1 MAVDIRST
9 MLLKQVVLSLW
20 LGLLTLL
27 WACHP
32 LLLSQARGIVVL
44 ALFAGVLAG
53 LGGLTGVRLLVV
65 WSGGVGMVNLTLA
78 LLLTASPPNLWVGLS
93 AGLTLLALLDGNQC
107 VAYLWHCQVGPGVLA
122 EIFGTLVRLSGW
134 SLAAGIS
141 VGYLVTALYAP
152 RMDTVAAG
160 YITILGAGVFVGFFA
175 AFLLVTSRWAALR
188 TQDEWGEKGG

>member
-1 MAVDIRST
+1 MAVKMSGT
-9 MLLKQVVLSLW
+9 MLFKRVVLSFW

-27 WACHP
+27 WSCHP
-32 LLLSQARGIVVL
+32 LLVSQARGIVVL

-53 LGGLTGVRLLVV
+53 LGGLTDVHLLVV
-65 WSGGVGMVNLTLA
+65 WSGVVGVVNLTLA

-122 EIFGTLVRLSGW
+122 QLCGTLVRLSGW
-134 SLAAGIS
+134 SLAAGVS

-160 YITILGAGVFVGFFA
+160 YMTILGAGVFVGFFA
-175 AFLLVTSRWAALR
+175 AFLLTTSCWAALR
-188 TQDEWGEKGG
+188 TQDEWGEKDG

>member
-78 LLLTASPPNLWVGLS
+78 LLLTASPPNLWIGLS

>member
-1 MAVDIRST
+1 MAAKISDTTLFKRVI
-9 MLLKQVVLSLW
+9 LSLW

-27 WACHP
+27 WSCHP
-32 LLLSQARGIVVL
+32 FLVSQARGIVVL

-65 WSGGVGMVNLTLA
+65 WSGAVGLLNLTLA
-78 LLLTASPPNLWVGLS
+78 LLLTAAAPNLWVGLS

-107 VAYLWHCQVGPGVLA
+107 VAYLWHCQVGPGVLTQL
-122 EIFGTLVRLSGW
+122 FGTLVRLSGW
-134 SLAAGIS
+134 SLAAGVS

-160 YITILGAGVFVGFFA
+160 YMTILGAGVFVGFFA
-175 AFLLVTSRWAALR
+175 AFLLATSRWAALR

>member
-1 MAVDIRST
+1 MAAKISGTTLFKRVI
-9 MLLKQVVLSLW
+9 LSLW

-27 WACHP
+27 WSCHP
-32 LLLSQARGIVVL
+32 FLVSQARGIVVL

-65 WSGGVGMVNLTLA
+65 WSGAVGLLNLTLA
-78 LLLTASPPNLWVGLS
+78 LLLTAAAPNLWVGLS

-107 VAYLWHCQVGPGVLA
+107 VAYLWHCQVGPGVLTQL
-122 EIFGTLVRLSGW
+122 FGTLVRLSGW
-134 SLAAGIS
+134 SLAAGVS

-160 YITILGAGVFVGFFA
+160 YLTILGAGVFVGFFA
-175 AFLLVTSRWAALR
+175 AFLLATSRWTALR
-188 TQDEWGEKGG
+188 TQDEMGEKGG

>member
-9 MLLKQVVLSLW
+9 MLVKQVVLSLW

-93 AGLTLLALLDGNQC
+93 AGLTLIALLDGNQC

>member
-1 MAVDIRST
+1 MAAKISVTTPFKRVI
-9 MLLKQVVLSLW
+9 LSLW

-27 WACHP
+27 WSCHP
-32 LLLSQARGIVVL
+32 FLVSQARGIVVL

-65 WSGGVGMVNLTLA
+65 WSGAVGLLNLTLA
-78 LLLTASPPNLWVGLS
+78 LLLTAAAPNLWVGLS

-107 VAYLWHCQVGPGVLA
+107 VAYLWHCQVGPGVLTQL
-122 EIFGTLVRLSGW
+122 FGTLVRLSGW
-134 SLAAGIS
+134 SLAAGVS

-160 YITILGAGVFVGFFA
+160 YLTILGAGVFVGFFA
-175 AFLLVTSRWAALR
+175 AFLLATSRWTALR
-188 TQDEWGEKGG
+188 TQDEMGEKGG

>member
-1 MAVDIRST
+1 MAAKISDTTLFKRVI
-9 MLLKQVVLSLW
+9 LSLW

-27 WACHP
+27 WSCHP
-32 LLLSQARGIVVL
+32 FLVSQARGIVVL

-65 WSGGVGMVNLTLA
+65 WSGAVGLLNLTLA
-78 LLLTASPPNLWVGLS
+78 LLLTAAAPNLWVGLS

-107 VAYLWHCQVGPGVLA
+107 VAYLWYCQVGPGVLTQL
-122 EIFGTLVRLSGW
+122 FGTLVRLSGW
-134 SLAAGIS
+134 SLAAGVS

-160 YITILGAGVFVGFFA
+160 YLTILGAGVFVGFFA
-175 AFLLVTSRWAALR
+175 AFLLATSRWTALR
-188 TQDEWGEKGG
+188 TQDEMGEKGG

>member
-122 EIFGTLVRLSGW
+122 ELFGTLVRLSGW
-134 SLAAGIS
+134 SLAAGVS
-141 VGYLVTALYAP
+141 MGYLVTALYAP

>member
-9 MLLKQVVLSLW
+9 MLVKQVVLSLW

-93 AGLTLLALLDGNQC
+93 AGLTLLALLDENQC

>member
-1 MAVDIRST
+1 MAAEMSGT
-9 MLLKQVVLSLW
+9 MLFKRVVLSLW

-27 WACHP
+27 WSCHP
-32 LLLSQARGIVVL
+32 LLVSQARGIVVL

-65 WSGGVGMVNLTLA
+65 WSGVVGLVNLTLA

-107 VAYLWHCQVGPGVLA
+107 VAYLWHCQVETGVLA
-122 EIFGTLVRLSGW
+122 QLFGTLVRLSGW
-134 SLAAGIS
+134 SLAAGVS

-152 RMDTVAAG
+152 HMDTAAAG
-160 YITILGAGVFVGFFA
+160 YMTILGAGVFVGFFA
-175 AFLLVTSRWAALR
+175 AFLFATSHWVALR

>member
-1 MAVDIRST
+1 MAAEINGT
-9 MLLKQVVLSLW
+9 MLCKRVVLSLW

-27 WACHP
+27 WSCHP
-32 LLLSQARGIVVL
+32 FLVSQARGIVVL

-65 WSGGVGMVNLTLA
+65 WSGAVGLLNLTLA
-78 LLLTASPPNLWVGLS
+78 LLLTAAAPNLWVGLS

-107 VAYLWHCQVGPGVLA
+107 VAYLWHCQVGPGVLTQL
-122 EIFGTLVRLSGW
+122 FGTLVRLSGW
-134 SLAAGIS
+134 SLAAGVS

-160 YITILGAGVFVGFFA
+160 YLTILGAGVFVGFFA
-175 AFLLVTSRWAALR
+175 AFLLATSRWTALR
-188 TQDEWGEKGG
+188 TQDEMGEKGG

>member
-1 MAVDIRST
+1 
-9 MLLKQVVLSLW
+9 MLVKQVVLSLW
-20 LGLLTLL
+20 LGVLTLL

-32 LLLSQARGIVVL
+32 LLLSQARGIVML

-53 LGGLTGVRLLVV
+53 LGGLTRVRLLVV
-65 WSGGVGMVNLTLA
+65 WSGGVGVVNLTLA
-78 LLLTASPPNLWVGLS
+78 LLLTASPPNLWIGLS

-107 VAYLWHCQVGPGVLA
+107 VAYLWHCQIGPGVLA
-122 EIFGTLVRLSGW
+122 EVFGTLVRLSGW
-134 SLAAGIS
+134 SLAAGVS
-141 VGYLVTALYAP
+141 MGYLVTALYAP

-175 AFLLVTSRWAALR
+175 AFLLVTSRWAAFR

>member
-122 EIFGTLVRLSGW
+122 ELFGTLVRLSGW
-134 SLAAGIS
+134 SLAAGVS
-141 VGYLVTALYAP
+141 MVYLVTALYAP

>member
-1 MAVDIRST
+1 MAAEMSGT
-9 MLLKQVVLSLW
+9 MLFKQVVLSLW

-27 WACHP
+27 WSCYP
-32 LLLSQARGIVVL
+32 LLISQARGVVVL
-44 ALFAGVLAG
+44 VLFAGALAG

-65 WSGGVGMVNLTLA
+65 WSGGVGVVNLTLA
-78 LLLTASPPNLWVGLS
+78 LLLTASPPNLWIGLS

-134 SLAAGIS
+134 SLAAGVS

-160 YITILGAGVFVGFFA
+160 YMTILGAGVFIGFFA
-175 AFLLVTSRWAALR
+175 AFLLATSRWAVLR